1 MGNSIGTMAGC
12 PCDLW
17 RESRNGRTY
26 RFFLVLLGMPCG
38 RWKLSRTLLFLF
50 LLFFR
55 PFFFFLLFFPHGS
68 SPRGP
73 YRSPPLSGIL
83 TVSIGTGWCERGS
96 LDRWRTYPSFSA
108 LLPFFVFQLPL
119 LCGFPVFL
127 VFCSIF
133 SRLLAR
139 LFRSDFFLRFFYR

>member
-1 MGNSIGTMAGC
+1 MIYGVKVVMEERIVSSSSCWGC
-12 PCDLW
+12 PVDGGNYREPSFSFSSFSSDL
-17 RESRNGRTY
+17 S
-26 RFFLVLLGMPCG
+26 FF
-38 RWKLSRTLLFLF
+38 S
-50 LLFFR
+50 
-55 PFFFFLLFFPHGS
+55 FFFSPFFPHGS

-108 LLPFFVFQLPL
+108 PLPFFVFQLPL